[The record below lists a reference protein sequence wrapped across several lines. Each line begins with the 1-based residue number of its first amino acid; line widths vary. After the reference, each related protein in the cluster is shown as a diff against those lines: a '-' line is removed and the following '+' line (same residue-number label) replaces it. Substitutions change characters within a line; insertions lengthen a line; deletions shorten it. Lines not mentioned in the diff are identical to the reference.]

1 MNISIESAFKLI
13 FLYILLQAPLSSLAA
28 STDARATALSNSSQA
43 NTLKADTSKL
53 DMSTASI
60 SNLSPL
66 AKEIA
71 DLSGITPIL
80 KQIEKEQK
88 TAQNNELSL
97 QALAQNQR
105 LIYLRGKL
113 NALMQAINFQ
123 VSATHSRM
131 EFAMAQADELRAYI
145 TEKRNRITRRNSQ
158 INLVSGGITKITGY
172 SLALGPITS
181 IPTNV
186 LEVFD
191 GSVQASLSALTLR
204 EQQKEKKLEHGMPSI
219 LNSFLNDKETPSEY
233 APGVWIYLNHLPPG
247 STTQKTR
254 RQTLIENWQ
263 KTNIL
268 TYSRDTHNTS
278 KPKTDTSE
286 LLDQRLAMLS
296 DLKSEISEMN
306 TGLMELSNAIAQSYA
321 NDFNI

>member
-1 MNISIESAFKLI
+1 
-13 FLYILLQAPLSSLAA
+13 
-28 STDARATALSNSSQA
+28 LSNSSQA
-43 NTLKADTSKL
+43 NTLKADTPKL
-53 DMSTASI
+53 DLSSSNI
-60 SNLSPL
+60 GNLSPL

-88 TAQNNELSL
+88 TAAKNDLSL
-97 QALAQNQR
+97 ESLAQKQR

-113 NALMQAINFQ
+113 NALIQAINFQ

-131 EFAMAQADELRAYI
+131 EFAIAQADELRAYI

-172 SLALGPITS
+172 SMALAPITD

-191 GSVQASLSALTLR
+191 GSVQATLSVLTLR
-204 EQQKEKKLEHGMPSI
+204 EQQKEKKLEHGMPAI
-219 LNSFLNDKETPSEY
+219 LDSFLNDKETPNQY
-233 APGVWIYLNHLPPG
+233 APGVWIYLNHVPPG
-247 STTQKTR
+247 SITQKTR
-254 RQTLIENWQ
+254 RQALIENWQ

-268 TYSRDTHNTS
+268 THSHDTHSQS

-296 DLKSEISEMN
+296 DLKSEIAEMN
-306 TGLMELSNAIAQSYA
+306 AGLMELSNAVAQSYA
-321 NDFNI
+321 SDPNI